1 MITGITHEEDGTQ
14 VKVTKYRG
22 KISAG
27 YAPGEGPNKGNYPQA
42 SGFFR
47 MLKEITHNKLVG
59 TKKVVSKEW
68 VLNEK
73 AQALL
78 EQSLPNPNKMPRRI
92 EIVSLY
98 KTAQEMWESAMTLY
112 SGSEGLLCKSHGKG
126 TPARQLKFDPSGNR
140 EWILREFDGI
150 PGCAMDEC
158 PDKKAKKCKPTGL
171 LKCFPVIDMTP
182 NPYRFE
188 TGSINTIIGIESS
201 LNDMENLL
209 RAAHAV
215 RELEAKKRLH
225 YDGFF
230 GAKLYLVHKKAKSG
244 GRDIFVTDI
253 MPTEEFTESVMEP
266 IKRGMADKAKSAK
279 MIGAGTSMTALEDAG
294 ARLIGEVDAE
304 DVVPLDIEDEKE
316 MGKNFNPEAQ
326 EETASQEID
335 PVSTLLNDDKDSP
348 EK

>member
-1 MITGITHEEDGTQ
+1 MIKGITHEEDGTQ

-27 YAPGEGPNKGNYPQA
+27 YAPGEGPNKQKYPQA
-42 SGFFR
+42 AGFFR
-47 MLKEITHNKLVG
+47 ILKEVTIQSKVGSKPITK
-59 TKKVVSKEW
+59 KEW

-73 AQALL
+73 VQEAL

-98 KTAQEMWESAMTLY
+98 RTSQEMWESAMTYY
-112 SGSEGLLCKSHGKG
+112 SGTEGLLCKSHGKG
-126 TPARQLKFDPSGNR
+126 TPARQLIFDPNGER
-140 EWILREFDGI
+140 EWINREFDGV
-150 PGCAMDEC
+150 PGCAMEEC
-158 PDKKAKKCKPTGL
+158 PDRKAKKCKPTGL

-209 RAAHAV
+209 KAAHMV
-215 RELEAKKRLH
+215 RQIEAKKEIP

-244 GRDIFVTDI
+244 GRDIFITDI
-253 MPTEEFTESVMEP
+253 MPTEEFTASVMEP
-266 IKRGMADKAKSAK
+266 IRRGMEDKAKSAK
-279 MIGAGTSMTALEDAG
+279 MIGEGTSMTALEEAG
-294 ARLIGEVDAE
+294 ARLIGDIDAE
-304 DVVPLDIEDEKE
+304 DAVPLDIEDEKE
-316 MGKNFNPEAQ
+316 MGKTFNPDA
-326 EETASQEID
+326 AD
-335 PVSTLLNDDKDSP
+335 ALMDDENKTPS
-348 EK
+348 K